1 MWRER
6 NLMPQSQKLL
16 KKVKDT
22 QFYKER
28 VYKIFWIQ
36 VGLTLIVIFIPQ
48 KRQFLGSTLGD
59 TGKKPYNIWKER
71 D

>member
-28 VYKIFWIQ
+28 VYKIF
-36 VGLTLIVIFIPQ
+36 
-48 KRQFLGSTLGD
+48 
-59 TGKKPYNIWKER
+59 
-71 D
+71 